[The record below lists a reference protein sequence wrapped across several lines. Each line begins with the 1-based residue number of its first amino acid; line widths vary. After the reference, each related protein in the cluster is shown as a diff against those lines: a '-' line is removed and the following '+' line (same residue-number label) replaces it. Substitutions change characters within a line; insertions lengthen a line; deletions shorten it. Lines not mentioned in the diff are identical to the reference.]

1 MGKNLDTTTQNK
13 RRPGFQP
20 GQSGNPAGRPKGN
33 SSRAARLLQALSGED
48 IDGILSAMVE
58 EAKGGNVGAARLLI
72 ERIFPP
78 AKERLLSLPGMPVIT
93 DAASV
98 AEAQNWIVQSVA
110 LGELTPGEGNTLAAV
125 IESRR
130 RALETLELEQRI
142 AAVEADQQKA
152 GRK

>member
-1 MGKNLDTTTQNK
+1 MSSVDKDTQNK
-13 RRPGFQP
+13 RKPGFQP
-20 GQSGNPAGRPKGN
+20 GQSGNPAGRPKGVA
-33 SSRAARLLQALSGED
+33 SRATRLLQALDSDD
-48 IDGILSAMVE
+48 IDGILAAMVK
-58 EAKGGNVGAARLLI
+58 EAKDGNVGAARLLI

-98 AEAQNWIVQSVA
+98 AEAQGWVVQSIA
-110 LGELTPGEGNTLAAV
+110 AGELTPGEGNTLAAV

-142 AAVEADQQKA
+142 AAVEAEQQKA